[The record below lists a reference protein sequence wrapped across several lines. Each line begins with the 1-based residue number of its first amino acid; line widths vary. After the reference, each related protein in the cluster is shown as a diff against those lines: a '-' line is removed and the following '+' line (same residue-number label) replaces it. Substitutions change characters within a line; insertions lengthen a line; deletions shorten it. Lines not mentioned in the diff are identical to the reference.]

1 MYSVIPVLLKICI
14 LLLLSVVLSM
24 SLQISKSLRAKAVTK
39 PYLFSFQVTV
49 LSACGEE
56 CVIATKVNTAVDK

>member
-1 MYSVIPVLLKICI
+1 MVILQIHEISQIIFEPKVMLCNPNIAQYI
-14 LLLLSVVLSM
+14 LLNIFL
-24 SLQISKSLRAKAVTK
+24 
-39 PYLFSFQVTV
+39 SFQVTC

>member
-1 MYSVIPVLLKICI
+1 MHLTELLGVTVVCCLICI
-14 LLLLSVVLSM
+14 SIMYVDIVL
-24 SLQISKSLRAKAVTK
+24 
-39 PYLFSFQVTV
+39 FQVTV

>member
-1 MYSVIPVLLKICI
+1 MINLALL
-14 LLLLSVVLSM
+14 
-24 SLQISKSLRAKAVTK
+24 
-39 PYLFSFQVTV
+39 QVTV

>member
-1 MYSVIPVLLKICI
+1 MLSDLLYDLCYVDHVL
-14 LLLLSVVLSM
+14 
-24 SLQISKSLRAKAVTK
+24 
-39 PYLFSFQVTV
+39 FQVTV